1 METVIR
7 NWLYYSERD
16 ALKELQKFD
25 MAARQRM
32 AAEAKNFADWLALEN
47 SRDIN
52 NDRQKVAA

>member
-1 METVIR
+1 MQTIIS
-7 NWLYYSERD
+7 NWLYSGQD
-16 ALKELQKFD
+16 IALKELQAFD

-32 AAEAKNFADWLALEN
+32 AAEAKNFADWIALEN